1 MKKKVFVIFCA
12 LIPAVISPLLRADEG
27 MWIPL
32 LIEKYNI
39 ELMREKGFRL
49 SAEDIYS
56 VNRACMK
63 DAVVLFGGGCTGEMI
78 SPDGLVLTNHHCGY
92 GNIQRHSSL
101 ENDYLTKG
109 FWAMSRKDE
118 LPNPGLSVTFLRYM
132 EDVTGRVFF
141 GISDTMSRSDK
152 ESVIRS
158 NIALIS
164 HQAEEESGYQ
174 AEVKPFYMGNQ
185 YFLLVSEK
193 FNDVRL
199 VGAPPSAIG
208 KFGGE
213 TDNWVWPRHTGDFS
227 LFRVYA
233 GKDNRPADFSDENVP
248 YKPLYHFPVSL
259 KGVKEGDFTMVF
271 GYPGSTAEYQ
281 PSFYIDMIKNYV
293 NPKMIA
299 VRTEKIEIMEEA
311 MNSDPLIRI
320 QYSAKKSGIANSWKK
335 WIGEN
340 QGLERMNTIGEKQ
353 EFEARL
359 ADWIETDEARRIKY
373 GNILP
378 AYRKLYA
385 ELKDYYIAY
394 NLTNESINGIEA
406 VTLAS
411 GVRILDN
418 LLKSGSPADEIE
430 KTKADIIGAS
440 RNFFRNYDK
449 GTDMKLFVS
458 LMKFYGETLNR
469 EWLIPGYMNLKN
481 ACKGDFE
488 AAGKKAYEKSVF
500 VNESEFVDFVN
511 EFDKSASKKISKDPF
526 YIMATE
532 AWDLLSNK
540 IRPEIIR
547 INGELA
553 ELNRDYM
560 KAQMEFDDE
569 RVFYPDANSSL
580 RVSYGKV
587 KGYFAKDAVYFT
599 HSTSLKGIIEKDN
612 PDIYDYDV
620 PDRLKE
626 LFHRKDFGRYGING
640 KLPVCFIADN
650 HTTGGNSGSPV
661 INADG
666 HLIGI
671 NFDRAWE
678 GVASDMDFNPE
689 QSRNISLDVRYILF
703 IIDKLAGAGYLL
715 DELSIIE

>member
-1 MKKKVFVIFCA
+1 MKKVLLVFCVFISTVVSHVI
-12 LIPAVISPLLRADEG
+12 RADEG

-101 ENDYLTKG
+101 ENDYLTEG

-132 EDVTGRVFF
+132 EDVTDRAFF
-141 GISDTMSRSDK
+141 GISDSMSRSEK
-152 ESVIRS
+152 ELLIRS
-158 NIALIS
+158 NI
-164 HQAEEESGYQ
+164 ESIQYQ
-174 AEVKPFYMGNQ
+174 AEKESGLQAQVKPFYMGNQ
-185 YFLLVSEK
+185 YFLIVSET
-193 FNDVRL
+193 FRDVRL
-199 VGAPPSAIG
+199 VGAPPSAVG
-208 KFGGE
+208 RFGGE

-233 GKDNRPADFSDENVP
+233 GKDNKPADFSDENVP
-248 YKPLYHFPVSL
+248 YKPLYYFPVSL

-271 GYPGSTAEYQ
+271 GYPGSTVEYM

-299 VRTEKIEIMEEA
+299 VRTEKIEIMEKA
-311 MNSDPLIRI
+311 MNSDPLVRI

-335 WIGEN
+335 WIGEIK
-340 QGLERMNTIGEKQ
+340 GLERMNTIAEKQ

-359 ADWIETDEARRIKY
+359 TEWIGTDEIRRVQY
-373 GNILP
+373 GHILP
-378 AYRKLYA
+378 AYKRLYA

-394 NLTNESINGIEA
+394 NLTNETINSIEA
-406 VTLAS
+406 VNLAS
-411 GVRILDN
+411 GIRILDN
-418 LLKSGSPADEIE
+418 LLKSGASATEIE
-430 KTKADIIGAS
+430 KTKADLIGAS
-440 RNFFRNYDK
+440 KSFFRNYDK
-449 GTDMKLFVS
+449 KTDMKLFVS
-458 LMKFYGETLNR
+458 LMKIYGEMLSSEWFINSYLNLR
-469 EWLIPGYMNLKN
+469 N
-481 ACKGDFE
+481 AFKGDFE
-488 AAGKKAYEKSVF
+488 EAGRKTYDQSVF
-500 VNESEFVDFVN
+500 VNESEFVDFIN
-511 EFDKSASKKISKDPF
+511 GFDKSASKKISKEPF
-526 YIMATE
+526 YTMATE

-553 ELNRDYM
+553 ELHRDYM
-560 KAQMEFDDE
+560 KAQMEFDGG

-580 RVSYGKV
+580 RVSYGNV
-587 KGYFAKDAVYFT
+587 KGYFAKDAVYYT
-599 HSTSLKGIIEKDN
+599 HNTTLKGIIEKDN
-612 PDIYDYDV
+612 PEIYDYDV

-626 LFHRKDFGRYGING
+626 LFNRNDFGRYGSEG
-640 KLPVCFIADN
+640 ELPVCFIADN

-689 QSRNISLDVRYILF
+689 QSRNISVDVRYILF

-715 DELSIIE
+715 DELTIIE

>member
-1 MKKKVFVIFCA
+1 MKKVLLVFCVFISTVVSHVI
-12 LIPAVISPLLRADEG
+12 RADEG

-101 ENDYLTKG
+101 ENDYLTEG

-132 EDVTGRVFF
+132 EDVTDRAFF
-141 GISDTMSRSDK
+141 GISDSMSRSEK
-152 ESVIRS
+152 ELLIRS
-158 NIALIS
+158 NI
-164 HQAEEESGYQ
+164 ESIQYQ
-174 AEVKPFYMGNQ
+174 AEKESGLQAQVKPFYMGNQ
-185 YFLLVSEK
+185 YFLIVSET
-193 FNDVRL
+193 FRDVRL
-199 VGAPPSAIG
+199 VGAPPSAVG
-208 KFGGE
+208 RFGGE

-233 GKDNRPADFSDENVP
+233 GKDNKPADFSDENVP
-248 YKPLYHFPVSL
+248 YKPLYYFPVSL
-259 KGVKEGDFTMVF
+259 KGVQEGDFTMVF
-271 GYPGSTAEYQ
+271 GYPGSTVEYM

-299 VRTEKIEIMEEA
+299 VRTEKIEIMEKA
-311 MNSDPLIRI
+311 MNSDPLVRI

-335 WIGEN
+335 WIGEIK
-340 QGLERMNTIGEKQ
+340 GLERMNTIAEKQ

-359 ADWIETDEARRIKY
+359 TEWIGTDEVRRVQY
-373 GNILP
+373 GHILP
-378 AYRKLYA
+378 AYKRLYA

-394 NLTNESINGIEA
+394 NLTNETINSIEA
-406 VTLAS
+406 VNLAS
-411 GVRILDN
+411 GIRILDN
-418 LLKSGSPADEIE
+418 LLKSGASATEIE
-430 KTKADIIGAS
+430 KTKADLIGAS
-440 RNFFRNYDK
+440 KSFFRNYDK
-449 GTDMKLFVS
+449 KTDMKLFVS
-458 LMKFYGETLNR
+458 LMKIYGEMLSSEWFINSYLNLR
-469 EWLIPGYMNLKN
+469 N
-481 ACKGDFE
+481 AFKGDFE
-488 AAGKKAYEKSVF
+488 EAGRKTYDQSVF
-500 VNESEFVDFVN
+500 VNESEFVDFIKG
-511 EFDKSASKKISKDPF
+511 FDKSASKKISKDPF
-526 YIMATE
+526 YTMATE

-553 ELNRDYM
+553 ELHRDYM
-560 KAQMEFDDE
+560 KAQMEFDGG

-580 RVSYGKV
+580 RVSYGNV
-587 KGYFAKDAVYFT
+587 KGYFAKDAVYYT
-599 HSTSLKGIIEKDN
+599 HNTTLKGIIEKDN
-612 PDIYDYDV
+612 PEIYDYDV

-626 LFHRKDFGRYGING
+626 LFNRNDFGRYGSEG
-640 KLPVCFIADN
+640 ELPVCFIADN

-689 QSRNISLDVRYILF
+689 QSRNISVDVRYILF

-715 DELSIIE
+715 DELTIIE

>member
-1 MKKKVFVIFCA
+1 MKKVLLVFCVFISTVVSHVI
-12 LIPAVISPLLRADEG
+12 RADEG

-101 ENDYLTKG
+101 ENDYLTEG

-132 EDVTGRVFF
+132 EDVTDRAFF
-141 GISDTMSRSDK
+141 GISDSMSRSEK
-152 ESVIRS
+152 ELLIRS
-158 NIALIS
+158 NI
-164 HQAEEESGYQ
+164 ESIQYQ
-174 AEVKPFYMGNQ
+174 AEKESGLQAQVKPFYMGNQ
-185 YFLLVSEK
+185 YFLIVSET
-193 FNDVRL
+193 FRDVRL
-199 VGAPPSAIG
+199 VGAPPSAVG
-208 KFGGE
+208 RFGGE

-233 GKDNRPADFSDENVP
+233 GKDNKPADFSDENVP
-248 YKPLYHFPVSL
+248 YKPLYYFPVSL

-271 GYPGSTAEYQ
+271 GYPGSTVEYM

-299 VRTEKIEIMEEA
+299 VRTEKIEIMEKA
-311 MNSDPLIRI
+311 MNSDPLVRI

-335 WIGEN
+335 WIGEIK
-340 QGLERMNTIGEKQ
+340 GLERMNTIAEKQ

-359 ADWIETDEARRIKY
+359 TEWIGTDEVRRVQY
-373 GNILP
+373 GHILP
-378 AYRKLYA
+378 AYKRLYA

-394 NLTNESINGIEA
+394 NLTNETINSIEA
-406 VTLAS
+406 VNLAS
-411 GVRILDN
+411 GIRILDN
-418 LLKSGSPADEIE
+418 LLKSGASATEIE
-430 KTKADIIGAS
+430 KTKADLIGAS
-440 RNFFRNYDK
+440 KSFFRNYDK
-449 GTDMKLFVS
+449 KTDMKLFVS
-458 LMKFYGETLNR
+458 LMKIYGEMLSSEWFINSYLNLR
-469 EWLIPGYMNLKN
+469 N
-481 ACKGDFE
+481 AFKGDFE
-488 AAGKKAYEKSVF
+488 EAGRKTYDQSVF
-500 VNESEFVDFVN
+500 VNESEFVDFIKGY
-511 EFDKSASKKISKDPF
+511 DKSASKKISRDPF
-526 YIMATE
+526 YTMATE

-553 ELNRDYM
+553 ELHRDYM
-560 KAQMEFDDE
+560 KAQMEFDGG

-580 RVSYGKV
+580 RVSYGNV
-587 KGYFAKDAVYFT
+587 KGYFAKDAVYYT
-599 HSTSLKGIIEKDN
+599 HNTTLKGIIQKDN
-612 PDIYDYDV
+612 PEIYDYDV

-626 LFHRKDFGRYGING
+626 LFNRNDFGRYGSEG
-640 KLPVCFIADN
+640 ELPVCFIADN

-689 QSRNISLDVRYILF
+689 QSRNISVDVRYILF

-715 DELSIIE
+715 DELTIIE

>member
-1 MKKKVFVIFCA
+1 MKKVLLVFCVFISTVVSHVI
-12 LIPAVISPLLRADEG
+12 RADEG

-101 ENDYLTKG
+101 ENDYLTEG

-132 EDVTGRVFF
+132 EDVTDRAFF
-141 GISDTMSRSDK
+141 GISDSMSRSEK
-152 ESVIRS
+152 ELLIRS
-158 NIALIS
+158 NI
-164 HQAEEESGYQ
+164 ESIQYQ
-174 AEVKPFYMGNQ
+174 AEKESGLQAQVKPFYMGNQ
-185 YFLLVSEK
+185 YFLIVSET
-193 FNDVRL
+193 FRDVRL
-199 VGAPPSAIG
+199 VGAPPSAVG
-208 KFGGE
+208 RFGGE

-233 GKDNRPADFSDENVP
+233 GKDNKPADFSDENVP
-248 YKPLYHFPVSL
+248 YKPLYYFPVSL

-271 GYPGSTAEYQ
+271 GYPGSTVEYM

-299 VRTEKIEIMEEA
+299 VRTEKIEIMEKA
-311 MNSDPLIRI
+311 MNSDPLVRI

-335 WIGEN
+335 WIGEIK
-340 QGLERMNTIGEKQ
+340 GLERMNTIAEKQ

-359 ADWIETDEARRIKY
+359 TEWIGTDEVRRVQY
-373 GNILP
+373 GHILP
-378 AYRKLYA
+378 AYKRLYA

-394 NLTNESINGIEA
+394 NLTNETINSIEA
-406 VTLAS
+406 VNLAS
-411 GVRILDN
+411 GIRILDN
-418 LLKSGSPADEIE
+418 LLKSGASATEIE
-430 KTKADIIGAS
+430 KTKADLIGAS
-440 RNFFRNYDK
+440 KSFFRNYDK
-449 GTDMKLFVS
+449 KTDMKLFVS
-458 LMKFYGETLNR
+458 LMKIYGEMLSSEWFINSYLNLR
-469 EWLIPGYMNLKN
+469 N
-481 ACKGDFE
+481 AFKGDFE
-488 AAGKKAYEKSVF
+488 EAGRKTYDQSVF
-500 VNESEFVDFVN
+500 VNESEFVDFIKGY
-511 EFDKSASKKISKDPF
+511 DKSASKKISRDPF
-526 YIMATE
+526 YTMATE

-553 ELNRDYM
+553 ELHRDYM
-560 KAQMEFDDE
+560 KAQMEFDGG

-580 RVSYGKV
+580 RVSYGNV
-587 KGYFAKDAVYFT
+587 KGYFAKDAVYYT
-599 HSTSLKGIIEKDN
+599 HNTTLKGIIEKDN
-612 PDIYDYDV
+612 PEIYDYDV

-626 LFHRKDFGRYGING
+626 LFNRNDFGRYGSEG
-640 KLPVCFIADN
+640 ELPVCFIADN

-689 QSRNISLDVRYILF
+689 QSRNISVDVRYILF

-715 DELSIIE
+715 DELTIIE